1 MKGGKHVWKCWYM
14 LVSNSVT
21 WKFRLNFAARPPRN
35 IPLLWKKIQPRGM
48 DTLMTTKR
56 LLMAWGFFALMAV
69 ALPCRAVEL
78 RVSREALQRT
88 LRQQLFSGPD
98 GRYYLKGGPKSACAV
113 YAQEA
118 TLRFDKDR
126 IVVRV
131 KTHARLGKA
140 VGGACL
146 GITLSPTAEVALQP
160 YGEGETI
167 GFRDA
172 QVLRVSDR
180 RELNFLLS
188 PFLRGD
194 IPRSMEVNAADL
206 LRKALAGS
214 TATSGYAVTLDRLKV
229 HSIQIDGDWL
239 VVDVDGGLSVR

>member
-1 MKGGKHVWKCWYM
+1 MP
-14 LVSNSVT
+14 
-21 WKFRLNFAARPPRN
+21 FRL
-35 IPLLWKKIQPRGM
+35 
-48 DTLMTTKR
+48 DTLMTTKWR
-56 LLMAWGFFALMAV
+56 VAIYGLLILAT
-69 ALPCRAVEL
+69 ALPCRAGEL
-78 RVSREALQRT
+78 RVNREALQRT
-88 LRQQLFSGPD
+88 LRQQLFSAPD

-113 YAQEA
+113 YVKDA
-118 TLRFDKDR
+118 TLQFDNGR

-140 VGGACL
+140 LAGACL
-146 GITLSPTAEVALQP
+146 GIALSSTAEVSLEP
-160 YGEGETI
+160 YGEGENI

-188 PFLRGD
+188 PFLRRE
-194 IPRSMEVNAADL
+194 IPRSLEVNAAEL
-206 LRKALAGS
+206 LRKSLTGS
-214 TATSGYAVTLDRLKV
+214 TATSGYVVTLDRLKV